1 MPKASPERCAESAY
15 NPAMTDHEKTE
26 LTEEDKQLIDIPEE
40 ITDAIHPP
48 VVHVS
53 TPFDGP
59 EGKPETESDDGKKV

>member
-1 MPKASPERCAESAY
+1 
-15 NPAMTDHEKTE
+15 MTDHEKTE